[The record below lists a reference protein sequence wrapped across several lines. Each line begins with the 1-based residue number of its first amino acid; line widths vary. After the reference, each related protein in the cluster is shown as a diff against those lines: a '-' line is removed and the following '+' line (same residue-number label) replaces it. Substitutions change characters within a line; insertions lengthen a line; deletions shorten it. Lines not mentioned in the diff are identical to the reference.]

1 MARRKGKKLFTKNA
15 LKALLFLCIIAAITL
30 FFNHVLGFADA
41 EHTETIMNEFYEQEE
56 NSVDVIYFGSS
67 ATQRAF
73 VQPVAFHNDGIAG
86 YSLACGSQPF
96 VLTKYI
102 MEEALKTQ

>member
-30 FFNHVLGFADA
+30 FFNFTLGFADA
-41 EHTETIMNEFYEQEE
+41 EHSETIMKEFYQQEE
-56 NSVDVIYFGSS
+56 NSVDVVYFGSS
-67 ATQRAF
+67 ATQRAY
-73 VQPVAFHNDGIAG
+73 VQPIAFHNDGIAG

-96 VLTKYI
+96 MLT
-102 MEEALKTQ
+102 